1 MAEHYCLIAAYPL
14 KMLPKVCVHGV
25 AEFEMIQVSLLK
37 QIGCEYTKAFS
48 ITKAYSIFIV
58 QHNKE

>member
-1 MAEHYCLIAAYPL
+1 MV
-14 KMLPKVCVHGV
+14 PKVCVNCV

-37 QIGCEYTKAFS
+37 QIGCEYTQAFS